1 MPDLEQSAEPAE
13 SVQPEPPASRE
24 RSAPSVPS
32 PRHPTHSVDR
42 AFLSMERRRPEVRWD
57 AGGVAYLS
65 GPPPALS
72 DLRAYVGFRLGG
84 LPLHTSRVEGGRRP
98 RWQPDTEFDIEQHVH
113 EVVADG
119 PAAWDSALHTALNA
133 PFAPGVLWGVWLVHG
148 HEPDAYAVCYR
159 FRHACQDGSA
169 AAMTFRAM
177 LGEGQPSARPVP
189 GRSRRAGVPRRVGAA
204 VGLATKFVAGTL
216 AVRGHRP
223 DAVFTPSG
231 ERRLWRG
238 RVPADTLRRIG
249 AARGGSAHDVHL
261 AALAGALAVWS
272 ARSGVPLPR
281 VTAVLPIDARRPD
294 EDQTWGNRCFA
305 VPLELPVRTGSEDP
319 DGTGAGPAALRRLDH
334 VMATTR
340 KLRGEAWRQAI
351 QDLVRFMPGR
361 PTEWYLR
368 RILSPRVTNV
378 MATSMPL
385 AEKGSLGET
394 QVTGTALLP
403 LVVPGHLFGV
413 GLSFFGD
420 WAEVSFVA
428 DAALPLGEALPELWE
443 RAVGELEEHTA
454 PV

>member
-1 MPDLEQSAEPAE
+1 MPDLEQSTQSEP
-13 SVQPEPPASRE
+13 SG
-24 RSAPSVPS
+24 RSTPSARPGQTIPS

-42 AFLSMERRRPEVRWD
+42 AFLNLERRRPDVRWD

-65 GPPPALS
+65 GPPPALA
-72 DLRAYVGFRLGG
+72 DLRAYVGFRLGL
-84 LPLHTSRVEGGRRP
+84 LPLLTSRVEGGRRS
-98 RWQPDTEFDIEQHVH
+98 RWQPDADFDVDRHVH

-133 PFAPGVLWGVWLVHG
+133 PFEPGAYWGIWLIHG

-159 FRHACQDGSA
+159 FHHACQDGSA

-177 LGEGQPSARPVP
+177 LGEGEPSARPVP

-204 VGLATKFVAGTL
+204 VGLATKFVAGSLT
-216 AVRGHRP
+216 VRGHRP
-223 DAVFTPSG
+223 HAAFTPSG

-249 AARGGSAHDVHL
+249 GARGGSAHDVHL
-261 AALAGALAVWS
+261 AALAGALSVWS

-281 VTAVLPIDARRPD
+281 VTAVLPVDARRPD

-305 VPLELPVRTGSEDP
+305 LPLELPVRVASENQDGSGGGDVS
-319 DGTGAGPAALRRLDH
+319 LRRLDH

-340 KLRGEAWRQAI
+340 KLRGETWRQAI

-368 RILSPRVTNV
+368 RVLSPRVTNV

-403 LVVPGHLFGV
+403 LLVPGHLFGV

-420 WAEVSFVA
+420 WAEVSFVT
-428 DAALPLGEALPELWE
+428 DRALPLGELLPELWE
-443 RAVGELEEHTA
+443 RAVAELEESSA